1 MKKVIVYI
9 SGVVFFLSICLG
21 IAVYVT
27 PPPQT
32 PPDIIKPPP
41 IQGASAALLWTNK
54 NKIIAEKN
62 GDSAIYP
69 ASTTKILTCIIALEE
84 GHTLLKKEANIS
96 SFSIKQDGTLLGISP
111 DNPIILEQLL
121 YGMMLVSGNDA
132 ASAVAETVGG
142 EYHRFIQMMNEKANI
157 IGCTN
162 SHFSNASG
170 LTDPTHYSTAIDMTK
185 IAAYAMNNQMFRDI
199 VSKKIYNMTYVDGT
213 VQLIKNRNEFL
224 DSKYYGANGIKTG
237 MTEAAGECLVASA
250 ERNGQL
256 LIMSVYNDEARWQ
269 DVQKWL
275 NYGFSIIEQEEKYQK
290 ELAEEPRI
298 YKWINQLLGKELYEE
313 KTSTL

>member
-27 PPPQT
+27 PPPPT

-170 LTDPTHYSTAIDMTK
+170 LTDPAHYSTAVDMTK

-224 DSKYYGANGIKTG
+224 DSKY
-237 MTEAAGECLVASA
+237 
-250 ERNGQL
+250 
-256 LIMSVYNDEARWQ
+256 
-269 DVQKWL
+269 
-275 NYGFSIIEQEEKYQK
+275 
-290 ELAEEPRI
+290 
-298 YKWINQLLGKELYEE
+298 
-313 KTSTL
+313 

>member
-27 PPPQT
+27 PPPPT

-170 LTDPTHYSTAIDMTK
+170 LTDPAHYSTAVDMTK

-275 NYGFSIIEQEEKYQK
+275 NYVFSIIEQEEKYQK

-298 YKWINQLLGKELYEE
+298 YKWINQLLGKELYEG

>member
-27 PPPQT
+27 PPPPT

-162 SHFSNASG
+162 SHFSNTSG
-170 LTDPTHYSTAIDMTK
+170 LTDPAHYSTAVDMTK

>member
-27 PPPQT
+27 PPPPT

-84 GHTLLKKEANIS
+84 GHTLLKKDANIS

-170 LTDPTHYSTAIDMTK
+170 LTDPAHYSTAVDMTK

-290 ELAEEPRI
+290 ELAQEPRI

>member
-27 PPPQT
+27 PPPPT

-170 LTDPTHYSTAIDMTK
+170 LTDPAHYSTAVDMTK

-199 VSKKIYNMTYVDGT
+199 VSKKTYNMTYVDGT

>member
-27 PPPQT
+27 PPPPT

-170 LTDPTHYSTAIDMTK
+170 LTDPAHYSTAVDMTK

-275 NYGFSIIEQEEKYQK
+275 NYGF
-290 ELAEEPRI
+290 L
-298 YKWINQLLGKELYEE
+298 
-313 KTSTL
+313 

>member
-27 PPPQT
+27 PPPPT

-170 LTDPTHYSTAIDMTK
+170 LTDPTHYSTAVDMTK

-199 VSKKIYNMTYVDGT
+199 VSKKIYNMTYIDGT

-298 YKWINQLLGKELYEE
+298 YKWINQLLGKELYEG

>member
-27 PPPQT
+27 PPPPT

-84 GHTLLKKEANIS
+84 GHTLLKK
-96 SFSIKQDGTLLGISP
+96 DGTLLGISP

-170 LTDPTHYSTAIDMTK
+170 LTDPAHYSTAVDMTK

>member
-27 PPPQT
+27 PPPPT

-170 LTDPTHYSTAIDMTK
+170 LTDPTHYSTAVDMTK

-199 VSKKIYNMTYVDGT
+199 VSNNMTYVDGT

>member
-21 IAVYVT
+21 IAVYAT
-27 PPPQT
+27 PPPPT

-142 EYHRFIQMMNEKANI
+142 EDHRFIQMMNEKANI

-170 LTDPTHYSTAIDMTK
+170 LTDPAHYSTAVDMTK

>member
-27 PPPQT
+27 PPPPT

-170 LTDPTHYSTAIDMTK
+170 LTDPAHYSTAVDMTK

>member
-27 PPPQT
+27 PPPPT

-170 LTDPTHYSTAIDMTK
+170 LTDPAHYSTAVDMTK
-185 IAAYAMNNQMFRDI
+185 MNNQMFRDI

>member
-1 MKKVIVYI
+1 MYI

-27 PPPQT
+27 PPPPT

-170 LTDPTHYSTAIDMTK
+170 LTDPTHYSTAVDMTK

-256 LIMSVYNDEARWQ
+256 LVMSVYNDEARWQ

>member
-27 PPPQT
+27 PPPPT

-41 IQGASAALLWTNK
+41 IQGASATLLWTNK

-170 LTDPTHYSTAIDMTK
+170 LTDPAHYSTAVDMTK

>member
-27 PPPQT
+27 PPPPT

-121 YGMMLVSGNDA
+121 YGMILVSGNDA

-170 LTDPTHYSTAIDMTK
+170 LTDPAHYSTAVDMTK

>member
-27 PPPQT
+27 PPPPT

-170 LTDPTHYSTAIDMTK
+170 LTDPAHYSTAVDMTK

-199 VSKKIYNMTYVDGT
+199 VSKKIYNMTYIDGT

-298 YKWINQLLGKELYEE
+298 YKWINQLLGKELYEG

>member
-27 PPPQT
+27 PPPPT

>member
-21 IAVYVT
+21 IAVYAT
-27 PPPQT
+27 PPPPT

-170 LTDPTHYSTAIDMTK
+170 LTDPAHYSTAVDMTK

>member
-27 PPPQT
+27 PPPPT

-170 LTDPTHYSTAIDMTK
+170 LTDPAHYSTAVDMTK

-213 VQLIKNRNEFL
+213 VQIIKNRNEFL

>member
-27 PPPQT
+27 PPPPT

-69 ASTTKILTCIIALEE
+69 ASTTKIPTCIIALEE
-84 GHTLLKKEANIS
+84 GHTLLKKDANIS

-170 LTDPTHYSTAIDMTK
+170 LTDPAHYSTAVDMTK

>member
-27 PPPQT
+27 PPPPT

-84 GHTLLKKEANIS
+84 GHTLLKK
-96 SFSIKQDGTLLGISP
+96 DGTLLGISP

-170 LTDPTHYSTAIDMTK
+170 LTDPTHYSTAVDMTK

>member
-27 PPPQT
+27 PPPPT

-170 LTDPTHYSTAIDMTK
+170 LTEPAHYSTAVDMTK

>member
-27 PPPQT
+27 PPPPT

-170 LTDPTHYSTAIDMTK
+170 LTDPAHYSTAVDMTK

-250 ERNGQL
+250 GRNGQL

>member
-27 PPPQT
+27 PPPPT

-84 GHTLLKKEANIS
+84 GHTLLKKDANIS

-170 LTDPTHYSTAIDMTK
+170 LTDPAHYSTAVDMTK

>member
-27 PPPQT
+27 PPPPT

-170 LTDPTHYSTAIDMTK
+170 LTDPTHYSTAVDMTK

-275 NYGFSIIEQEEKYQK
+275 NYGFSIIKQEEKYQK

>member
-27 PPPQT
+27 PPPPT

-132 ASAVAETVGG
+132 AAAVAETVGG

-170 LTDPTHYSTAIDMTK
+170 LTDPAHYSTAVDMTK

>member
-27 PPPQT
+27 PPPPT

-170 LTDPTHYSTAIDMTK
+170 LTDPAHYSTAVDMTK

-298 YKWINQLLGKELYEE
+298 YKWINQLLGKELYEG

>member
-27 PPPQT
+27 PPPPT

-170 LTDPTHYSTAIDMTK
+170 LTDPTHYSTAVDMTK

-298 YKWINQLLGKELYEE
+298 YKWINQLLGKELYEG

>member
-27 PPPQT
+27 PPPPT

-142 EYHRFIQMMNEKANI
+142 EYYRFIQMMNEKANI

-170 LTDPTHYSTAIDMTK
+170 LTDPAHYSTAVDMTK

>member
-27 PPPQT
+27 PPPPT

-84 GHTLLKKEANIS
+84 GHPLLKKEANIS

-170 LTDPTHYSTAIDMTK
+170 LTDPTHYSTAVDMTK

>member
-27 PPPQT
+27 PPPPT

-41 IQGASAALLWTNK
+41 IQGASAALLWK

-170 LTDPTHYSTAIDMTK
+170 LTDPAHYSTAVDMTK

>member
-21 IAVYVT
+21 IAFYVT
-27 PPPQT
+27 PPPPT
-32 PPDIIKPPP
+32 PPAIIKPPP

-170 LTDPTHYSTAIDMTK
+170 LTDPAHYSTAVDMTK

>member
-27 PPPQT
+27 PPPPT

-170 LTDPTHYSTAIDMTK
+170 LTDPAHYSTAVDMTK

-224 DSKYYGANGIKTG
+224 DSKYYNGIKTG

>member
-27 PPPQT
+27 PPPPT

-84 GHTLLKKEANIS
+84 GHTLKKEANIS

-170 LTDPTHYSTAIDMTK
+170 LTDPAHYSTAVDMTK

-298 YKWINQLLGKELYEE
+298 YKWINQLLGKELYEG

>member
-27 PPPQT
+27 PPPPT

-96 SFSIKQDGTLLGISP
+96 SFSIKQDGTLLGSSP

-170 LTDPTHYSTAIDMTK
+170 LTDPAHYSTAVDMTK

>member
-27 PPPQT
+27 PPPPT

-170 LTDPTHYSTAIDMTK
+170 LTDPTHYSTAVDMTK

>member
-27 PPPQT
+27 PPPPT
-32 PPDIIKPPP
+32 PPDIVKPPP

-170 LTDPTHYSTAIDMTK
+170 LTDPAHYSTAVDMTK

>member
-27 PPPQT
+27 PT

-170 LTDPTHYSTAIDMTK
+170 LTDPAHYSTAVDMTK

>member
-27 PPPQT
+27 PPPPT

-170 LTDPTHYSTAIDMTK
+170 LTDPAHYSTAVDMTK

-199 VSKKIYNMTYVDGT
+199 VSKKIYNMTYIDGT

>member
-27 PPPQT
+27 PPPPT

-96 SFSIKQDGTLLGISP
+96 SFSIKQDGTLLGIST

-170 LTDPTHYSTAIDMTK
+170 LTDPAHYSTAVDMTK